1 MPLSTIFELR
11 SAFQNTAYRLTVA
24 RRPLPE
30 PSGGGPARTAAPG
43 TAERRRPVVIEGT
56 DLDDLIA
63 RVRAAGAERQ
73 EDRAVPGGLR
83 LVFDLDDADPATR
96 LLQVVSALRAD

>member
-1 MPLSTIFELR
+1 M
-11 SAFQNTAYRLTVA
+11 
-24 RRPLPE
+24 
-30 PSGGGPARTAAPG
+30 
-43 TAERRRPVVIEGT
+43 
-56 DLDDLIA
+56 
-63 RVRAAGAERQ
+63 RAAGAERQ